1 MFTLYCTVYELCQR
15 GCPLRSH
22 SIYLHNLHTT
32 NLVQDRIIHLGYK
45 LLGEKLEW
53 EWPPLGNLWIGGLQ
67 NNFRLTN

>member
-53 EWPPLGNLWIGGLQ
+53 E
-67 NNFRLTN
+67 